1 MDPKRLSTIPL
12 FAALS
17 RKEREQVAR
26 WADEVDVPE
35 GKHLVD
41 QGDFA
46 YEFFAILGGTAD
58 VRREDQHLTDL
69 GPGDFFGE
77 IALVRT
83 DRRTASVVA
92 TTPMQVVVMLKRD
105 FRAMADEMPEVAAQI
120 RKAIEERA

>member
-1 MDPKRLSTIPL
+1 MDPKRLSMIPL
-12 FAALS
+12 FASLS
-17 RKEREQVAR
+17 KKEREQVSR
-26 WADEVDVPE
+26 WADEIDVAE

-41 QGDFA
+41 QGDFG
-46 YEFFAILGGTAD
+46 YEFFAILGGTAA
-58 VRREDQHLTDL
+58 VRQGDEHVAEL

-105 FRAMADEMPEVAAQI
+105 FKAMADEMPQVATQI
-120 RKAIEERA
+120 RKAVEERA